1 MRKIEQQMCDAIA
14 NGKDWSL
21 ANTRVDQAHDSSAA
35 YVYLHGNHIATVT
48 DTDVTVYDGGWQSVT
63 TKSRLNAICSRF
75 CVAGEGVC
83 QRKGEWYIHKLAG
96 MAGTSKV
103 FTEIP
108 FTNGYI
114 FS

>member
-14 NGKDWSL
+14 DNKAWRSG
-21 ANTRVDQAHDSSAA
+21 NTEVALGSDGVSYVFLHSNLIAEVDD
-35 YVYLHGNHIATVT
+35 
-48 DTDVTVYDGGWQSVT
+48 DTVTVYDGGWRTVT

-103 FTEIP
+103 FNEVP

-114 FS
+114 FA